1 MEHDD
6 IKNGR
11 DGRRKADERR
21 CKRGKEL
28 NTFWR
33 KVQRPLHLRL
43 ESRKAREDMPCLH
56 TESLPSLPAE
66 GSYGATSA
74 RRGSQGSRSKSG
86 KKGKNGEKGSCL
98 ERNESEKEQSVI
110 TSAGWFFSPLWTPGA
125 KTQRLGFRMGKES
138 EKVKAW
144 LDDHSDSARSY
155 FSRSSRHWMHGCVER
170 AQAAQTLINEPRSK
184 LTNLGRRRVSH
195 PLCGPSRG
203 HIHPAAMERPRSCLS
218 VHQIDDP
225 LCLDPSGGRS
235 PRSLQSTYFTFSPC
249 MSRSKCLTHSLSS
262 PRPAGQCKRGE
273 SCNFMMQLFGGLIK
287 PLQNKIISQI
297 LQHLSEIT
305 QAQRCYL
312 SMTTVDKTGAKSL
325 GPIFQSDEESVYGYT
340 QAEWDK
346 CIMGYVVSTGRSLNI
361 SDAHEDP
368 RFQIELYEREE
379 DGPQSILSVPILNHK
394 KEVIGVVMAVNKS
407 RPGTCVGTFFSDQDE
422 KMLSSHMVL
431 FGLIL
436 ENSQLCE
443 SSEQESK
450 RNQVLLEL
458 AQLVSHDYP
467 CVEDVLSK
475 LAAVILPVTKA
486 QFCTV
491 FISEDSSTEPFS
503 KMVNIEHKES
513 NCSVQCSTREFDS
526 NDNNYMYAVHV
537 RNSMETLNIISTPAP
552 ISKVSQTRSLISTPL
567 RGKQRDSIIGVCQL
581 VNKMAFT
588 DTEVFSRADEHLL
601 EDFAVYCAL
610 GLQKFNAQQRAD
622 KTRAKLA
629 VTKEVL
635 SYQISA
641 SQEEIDALEEAVIP
655 SAAALCL
662 LDFGFSDFD
671 MSQTAMTQAV
681 VRMFLDLNLPQEF
694 SIDYKTLCQWVLSVQ
709 KGYRSNVVYHNW
721 SHALRTVQC
730 MFALVQTTELKSNFS
745 SLEVLALMI
754 ASLCHDLDHRGVNNS
769 YIERTN
775 QPLAQLYG
783 HSSLEHHHYDMCLLI
798 LNIPGSQI
806 LSSLSLNEYR
816 TCVQMIEKNIL
827 ATDLAFYIEKRA
839 KFFKLTQSNSCLWT
853 DEGHREL
860 LRSMLMTASD
870 ICAITKPWPVQKR
883 IAELVATE
891 FYAQG
896 DREKYELQIQPM
908 HVMDRENSTR
918 LPHMQVDYIDG
929 ICSPLYEALA
939 SICKSSSPLKEGCR
953 RNRKHWQQLADDG
966 EDKERIKSK
975 GKTDGE
981 REEAS

>member
-1 MEHDD
+1 
-6 IKNGR
+6 
-11 DGRRKADERR
+11 
-21 CKRGKEL
+21 
-28 NTFWR
+28 
-33 KVQRPLHLRL
+33 
-43 ESRKAREDMPCLH
+43 MPCLH

-66 GSYGATSA
+66 GRYGVTSA
-74 RRGSQGSRSKSG
+74 RRGSQGSRSKSA
-86 KKGKNGEKGSCL
+86 KKGTNGEKGSCV
-98 ERNESEKEQSVI
+98 ERNDSEKEQSII

-125 KTQRLGFRMGKES
+125 KTQRLGFRMGKDS

-170 AQAAQTLINEPRSK
+170 ARAAQTLKTEPRSK
-184 LTNLGRRRVSH
+184 MTILGRRRVSH
-195 PLCGPSRG
+195 PPCGPSRG
-203 HIHPAAMERPRSCLS
+203 HVHPATMERPHSCLS
-218 VHQIDDP
+218 VHQTDDP
-225 LCLDPSGGRS
+225 VCLDRVGGRS
-235 PRSLQSTYFTFSPC
+235 PRSLQSTYFSFSPC
-249 MSRSKCLTHSLSS
+249 VSRSKCLPHSLSS

-273 SCNFMMQLFGGLIK
+273 SCNFMMRLFGGLIR
-287 PLQNKIISQI
+287 PLQNKIICQI

-305 QAQRCYL
+305 QAQRCCL
-312 SMTTVDKTGAKSL
+312 SMTTVDKTGVKCLGSL
-325 GPIFQSDEESVYGYT
+325 FQSDEESVYGYT

-346 CIMGYVVSTGRSLNI
+346 CIMGYVVSTGRPLNI
-361 SDAHEDP
+361 SDAREDP

-379 DGPQSILSVPILNHK
+379 DRPQSILSVPILNHK

-407 RPGTCVGTFFSDQDE
+407 RPGTCVGSFFSEQDE
-422 KMLSSHMVL
+422 KVLSSHMVL

-443 SSEQESK
+443 SSEQERK

-458 AQLVSHDYP
+458 AQLVSNDYP
-467 CVEDVLSK
+467 SVDDMLIK
-475 LAAVILPVTKA
+475 LAAFILPVTKA

-491 FISEDSSTEPFS
+491 FISDDSSTGPFS
-503 KMVNIEHKES
+503 KMVHIEHKES
-513 NCSVQCSTREFDS
+513 NCSDKCSARDYDS
-526 NDNNYMYAVHV
+526 SDISYMYAVHV
-537 RNSMETLNIISTPAP
+537 RNSMKTLNIINRPAQ
-552 ISKVSQTRSLISTPL
+552 ISKVSQIRSLICTPL
-567 RGKQRDSIIGVCQL
+567 RGKQRDNVIGVCQL
-581 VNKMAFT
+581 VNKMPFT
-588 DTEVFSRADEHLL
+588 ETEVFSRADEHFL

-641 SQEEIDALEEAVIP
+641 LQEEIDALEEAVIP
-655 SAAALCL
+655 SADVFSL

-694 SIDYKTLCQWVLSVQ
+694 NIDYKTLCQWVLSIQ
-709 KGYRSNVVYHNW
+709 KCYRSNVVYHNW
-721 SHALRTVQC
+721 SHALRTAQC
-730 MFALVQTTELKSNFS
+730 MFAMLQTKELKSNFS

-769 YIERTN
+769 FIERSN

-798 LNIPGSQI
+798 LNNPGSQI

-816 TCVQMIEKNIL
+816 ACVQMIEKNIL
-827 ATDLAFYIEKRA
+827 ATDLAIYIEKRTN
-839 KFFKLTQSNSCLWT
+839 FFKLAQSNSCLWT
-853 DEGHREL
+853 EEGHREL

-891 FYAQG
+891 FFAQG
-896 DREKYELQIQPM
+896 DREKYELNIQPM

-929 ICSPLYEALA
+929 ICSPLFEVRACLHT
-939 SICKSSSPLKEGCR
+939 SC
-953 RNRKHWQQLADDG
+953 
-966 EDKERIKSK
+966 
-975 GKTDGE
+975 
-981 REEAS
+981 

>member
-1 MEHDD
+1 
-6 IKNGR
+6 
-11 DGRRKADERR
+11 
-21 CKRGKEL
+21 
-28 NTFWR
+28 
-33 KVQRPLHLRL
+33 
-43 ESRKAREDMPCLH
+43 MPCLH

-66 GSYGATSA
+66 GRYGVTSA
-74 RRGSQGSRSKSG
+74 RRGSQGSRSKSA
-86 KKGKNGEKGSCL
+86 KKGTNGEKGSCV
-98 ERNESEKEQSVI
+98 ERNDSEKEQSII

-125 KTQRLGFRMGKES
+125 KTQRLGFRMGKDS

-170 AQAAQTLINEPRSK
+170 ARAAQTLKTEPRSK
-184 LTNLGRRRVSH
+184 MTILGRRRVSH
-195 PLCGPSRG
+195 PPCGPSRG
-203 HIHPAAMERPRSCLS
+203 HVHPATMERPHSCLS
-218 VHQIDDP
+218 VHQTDDP
-225 LCLDPSGGRS
+225 VCLDRVGGRS
-235 PRSLQSTYFTFSPC
+235 PRSLQSTYFSFSPC
-249 MSRSKCLTHSLSS
+249 VSRSKCLPHSLSS

-273 SCNFMMQLFGGLIK
+273 SCNFMMRLFGGLIR
-287 PLQNKIISQI
+287 PLQNKIICQI

-305 QAQRCYL
+305 QAQRCCL
-312 SMTTVDKTGAKSL
+312 SMTTVDKTGVKCLGSL
-325 GPIFQSDEESVYGYT
+325 FQSDEESVYGYT

-346 CIMGYVVSTGRSLNI
+346 CIMGYVVSTGRPLNI
-361 SDAHEDP
+361 SDAREDP

-379 DGPQSILSVPILNHK
+379 DRPQSILSVPILNHK

-407 RPGTCVGTFFSDQDE
+407 RPGTCVGSFFSEQDE
-422 KMLSSHMVL
+422 KVLSSHMVL

-443 SSEQESK
+443 SSEQERK

-458 AQLVSHDYP
+458 AQLVSNDYP
-467 CVEDVLSK
+467 SVDDMLIK
-475 LAAVILPVTKA
+475 LAAFILPVTKA

-491 FISEDSSTEPFS
+491 FISDDSSTGPFS
-503 KMVNIEHKES
+503 KMVHIEHKES
-513 NCSVQCSTREFDS
+513 NCSDKCSARDYDS
-526 NDNNYMYAVHV
+526 SDISYMYAVHV
-537 RNSMETLNIISTPAP
+537 RNSMKTLNIINRPAQ
-552 ISKVSQTRSLISTPL
+552 ISKVSQIRSLICTPL
-567 RGKQRDSIIGVCQL
+567 RGKQRDNVIGVCQL
-581 VNKMAFT
+581 VNKMPFT
-588 DTEVFSRADEHLL
+588 ETEVFSRADEHFL

-641 SQEEIDALEEAVIP
+641 LQEEIDALEEAVIP
-655 SAAALCL
+655 SADVFSL

-694 SIDYKTLCQWVLSVQ
+694 NIDYKTLCQWVLSIQ
-709 KGYRSNVVYHNW
+709 KCYRSNVVYHNW
-721 SHALRTVQC
+721 SHALRTAQC
-730 MFALVQTTELKSNFS
+730 MFAMLQTKELKSNFS

-769 YIERTN
+769 FIERSN

-798 LNIPGSQI
+798 LNNPGSQI

-816 TCVQMIEKNIL
+816 ACVQMIEKNIL
-827 ATDLAFYIEKRA
+827 ATDLAIYIEKRTN
-839 KFFKLTQSNSCLWT
+839 FFKLAQSNSCLWT
-853 DEGHREL
+853 EEGHREL

-891 FYAQG
+891 FFAQG
-896 DREKYELQIQPM
+896 DREKYELNIQPM
-908 HVMDRENSTR
+908 
-918 LPHMQVDYIDG
+918 VDYIDG
-929 ICSPLYEALA
+929 ICSPLFEVRACLHT
-939 SICKSSSPLKEGCR
+939 SC
-953 RNRKHWQQLADDG
+953 
-966 EDKERIKSK
+966 
-975 GKTDGE
+975 
-981 REEAS
+981 